1 MPTRPL
7 DIVNQV
13 AKYKANIHAFFLDVD
28 TWKKFKTRHNLV
40 WQRMRFEA
48 GSLASIP
55 EERGIYAFTVELLPT
70 KLPAHGYI
78 MYVGITG
85 DASSSNLRK
94 RFAQYLREMKDR
106 RGRPRV
112 VHMLNKWQSDLF
124 FNFVPLPAPNVNLA
138 KLESAMLDAIIPP
151 INVRDMSADITAAR
165 KAAF

>member
-1 MPTRPL
+1 MPRPL

-13 AKYKANIHAFFLDVD
+13 AKYKADMHAFFLDVD
-28 TWKKFKTRHNLV
+28 SWKAFKTRHSLV

-48 GSLASIP
+48 GSLTSIP
-55 EERGIYAFTVELLPT
+55 EDRGIYAFTLELLPT

-85 DASSSNLRK
+85 DTSSSNLRK

-106 RGRPRV
+106 KGRPRV
-112 VHMLNKWQSDLF
+112 VHMLNKWGNDLF
-124 FNFVPLPAPNVNLA
+124 FNFVPLPAPNVSLA
-138 KLESAMLDAIIPP
+138 KLERAMLDAIIPP
-151 INVRDMSADITAAR
+151 INDRDMSADIAAAR